1 MKQVAFD
8 RQKYIELQSQHIQQ
22 RITQFNN
29 KLYMEFGGKLFD
41 DHHASRVLP
50 GFNPDTKL
58 QMLKSMSDIV
68 EIIIVINA
76 NDIAKR
82 KTRNDLGITYEV
94 EVLRLIDAFRS
105 TGLFVGSVVITQF
118 SGQENAVAF
127 IGRLNRLGVKTY
139 CHYPITGYPAAVD
152 TIVSDEGFGKNDY
165 VETTHPLVVVTAPGP
180 GSGKMAVC
188 LSQLYHDARLGL
200 RSGYAKFETFPVWNL
215 PITHP
220 INLAYEAAT
229 ADLNDSNIIDPYHLQ
244 AYNTIAI
251 NYNRDVEAFPI
262 LNAILTKIMGQETYR
277 SPTDMGVNMIAFCIT
292 DDTVAQENA
301 KQEIIR
307 RYYKEVVD
315 YQFNYGSIE
324 TVNKIESLMKQLDIN
339 VKNRPVVAAAL
350 EKAALTQTPSMAM
363 ELPDGNIVTAKTTSL
378 LGASA
383 ALFLNALKY
392 LAEIPDKQLLLSPD
406 VIVPIQ
412 SMKTNIIGN
421 SNPRL
426 HADEIL
432 IALAISATTNPL
444 AAAAMEQ
451 LPNLKNCEV
460 HSTVLIPATDEY
472 VFRKL
477 AMHLTCEPEIVAK
490 RLYKK

>member
-1 MKQVAFD
+1 MKQLAFD
-8 RQKYIELQSQHIQQ
+8 REKYIELQSQHIQE

-41 DHHASRVLP
+41 DHHAARILT
-50 GFNPDTKL
+50 GFMPDTKL
-58 QMLKSMSDIV
+58 QMLKSMAEIV
-68 EIIIVINA
+68 EIIITINA
-76 NDIAKR
+76 NDIAKS
-82 KTRNDLGITYEV
+82 KLRNDLGITYEV

-105 TGLFVGSVVITQF
+105 AGLYVGGVVITQF

-127 IGRLNRLGVKTY
+127 EQRLIRLGMNTY
-139 CHYPITGYPAAVD
+139 CHFPINGYPTNID
-152 TIVSDEGFGKNDY
+152 LIVSDDGLGKNDY
-165 VETTHPLVVVTAPGP
+165 VETTRPLVVVTAPGP
-180 GSGKMAVC
+180 GSGKMAFC
-188 LSQLYHDARLGL
+188 ISQLYHDYRRG
-200 RSGYAKFETFPVWNL
+200 RPSGYAKFETFPIWNL

-229 ADLNDSNIIDPYHLQ
+229 ADLNDTNIIDPFHLH
-244 AYNTIAI
+244 AYNIITVS
-251 NYNRDVEAFPI
+251 YNRDVEAFPI
-262 LNAILTKIMGQETYR
+262 LNALLSRILGRELYR
-277 SPTDMGVNMIAFCIT
+277 SPTDMGVNMIAFCIIN
-292 DDTVAQENA
+292 DAACQENS

-315 YQFNYGSIE
+315 YRFNYGTIE
-324 TVNKIESLMKQLDIN
+324 AVNKIESLMKQLDIT
-339 VKNRPVVAAAL
+339 VKSRPVVEAAL
-350 EKAALTQTPSMAM
+350 AKAEMSQTPSMAL
-363 ELPDGNIVTAKTTSL
+363 ELPDGTIVTSKTSSL

-383 ALFLNALKY
+383 ALFLNALK
-392 LAEIPDKQLLLSPD
+392 AMAGIPDKQLLLSPD
-406 VIVPIQ
+406 VITPIQ
-412 SMKTNIIGN
+412 MMKTNIIGN

-432 IALAISATTNPL
+432 IALAISASTNPL

-477 AMHLTCEPEIVAK
+477 SMHLTCEPHIVAK